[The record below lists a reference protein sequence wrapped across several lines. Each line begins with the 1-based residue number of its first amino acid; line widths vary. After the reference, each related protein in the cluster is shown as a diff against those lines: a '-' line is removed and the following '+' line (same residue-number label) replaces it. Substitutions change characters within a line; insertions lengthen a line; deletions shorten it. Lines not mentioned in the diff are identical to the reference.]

1 VATYEWPQTV
11 KGSNILWKLPQNIRL
26 NDNIIVREDEYAVFL
41 RDGKAMAYI
50 DRPDRYALTSLNVPY
65 VGKIVEMLTG
75 IRQGA
80 EVYYL
85 AKKPFDGKFGSKQPY
100 PFRDKDFGIVNLRL
114 FGEFRWRIK
123 EPPNFINQLVGTEN
137 VATSQA
143 VEERLREQIVVSMFD
158 ALGEMKE
165 RGLAVLDLAANLNE
179 IEQVVLAKA
188 KPHFDPYGIEVMK
201 LTGLSISLPEEV
213 QKAIDARTSMGI
225 TGTGY
230 MQYQSAAAM
239 REAAANP
246 AGGVAAAGVGVGA
259 GIAMG
264 YQMTQ
269 AMQPP
274 PGQSQQAPPQAA
286 PPPPPGKPCIK
297 CGTVVPADQKFC
309 GSCGANQE
317 GAPCPKCGK
326 ANPPGQKFCGSCGA
340 AMG

>member
-1 VATYEWPQTV
+1 MATYEWPQTV
-11 KGSNILWKLPQNIRL
+11 KGNNILWKLPQNIRM
-26 NDNIIVREDEYAVFL
+26 NDNIIVREDEIAVFL

-50 DRPDRYALTSLNVPY
+50 DRPDRYALTSLNLPV

-100 PFRDKDFGIVNLRL
+100 PFRDKEFGIVNLRL

-123 EPPNFINQLVGTEN
+123 EPSNFINQLVGTEN
-137 VATSQA
+137 LATSPQ
-143 VEERLREQIVVSMFD
+143 VEERIREQIVTATFD

-165 RGLAVLDLAANLNE
+165 RGLLVLDLAANLNE
-179 IEQVVLAKA
+179 IEQVVLSKS

-201 LTGLSISLPEEV
+201 ISSLYITLPDEV

-230 MQYQSAAAM
+230 MQYQAAGAM
-239 REAAANP
+239 RDAANNP
-246 AGGVAAAGVGVGA
+246 SGAAGAGVGVGA
-259 GIAMG
+259 GMG
-264 YQMTQ
+264 MGWQMAQ

-274 PGQSQQAPPQAA
+274 PPQSQQAPP
-286 PPPPPGKPCIK
+286 PPPLGAPAPGKPCVK
-297 CGTVVPADQKFC
+297 CGQPVPAGMKFC

-317 GAPCPKCGK
+317 GTPCPKCQT
-326 ANPPGQKFCGSCGA
+326 AVPPGMKFCGSCGNP
-340 AMG
+340 MG